1 MTPFRA
7 ELYPVNYKMD
17 KDLLRLLSQA
27 NAKYTEYKI
36 KLQTLDFDSK
46 YFLDSILLSESLKS
60 TQIEGIQISQDEMYY
75 LKYMDETDDNKE
87 IHNLKKSVEYA
98 YKRINAGK
106 NVDFELVNTMHRLL
120 LDSVRGSK
128 KKPGH
133 IRTTQNWIGPKG
145 AGIENAIFI
154 PPAPENVSGLLEN
167 LYEYMNDE
175 FVDPYLIN
183 VALSHA

>member
-1 MTPFRA
+1 
-7 ELYPVNYKMD
+7 
-17 KDLLRLLSQA
+17 
-27 NAKYTEYKI
+27 
-36 KLQTLDFDSK
+36 
-46 YFLDSILLSESLKS
+46 
-60 TQIEGIQISQDEMYY
+60 
-75 LKYMDETDDNKE
+75 
-87 IHNLKKSVEYA
+87 
-98 YKRINAGK
+98 
-106 NVDFELVNTMHRLL
+106 MHRLL

-175 FVDPYLIN
+175 FVDPYLMWHYLMHNLKQFMHIQMEMDD
-183 VALSHA
+183 LEEL